1 MRAGKKSGSNLPP
14 TTQQAA
20 AAPPLAIPYPPGF
33 SWRVAEEPQI
43 IPHFTARE
51 KEVGSWLAEGLS
63 DGEIAGELRIGVHTV
78 KAHVSELLR
87 KTRTAARTQFMAWV
101 WRNRMTFELAQR
113 GSHKPVKYR

>member
-1 MRAGKKSGSNLPP
+1 MRVGKKSGRNLPP

-20 AAPPLAIPYPPGF
+20 AALTIAIPYPAGR
-33 SWRVAEEPQI
+33 SWRVAEEPQTV
-43 IPHFTARE
+43 PHFTARE

-87 KTRTAARTQFMAWV
+87 KTRTPASTQFTAWV
-101 WRNRMTFELAQR
+101 WRNRIAFELAQR
-113 GSHKPVKYR
+113 GSRKPVKYA

>member
-1 MRAGKKSGSNLPP
+1 VRAAKKSGSNLP
-14 TTQQAA
+14 TRQQAA
-20 AAPPLAIPYPPGF
+20 AAPTLAIPYPSGI

-101 WRNRMTFELAQR
+101 WRNRMAFELAQR
-113 GSHKPVKYR
+113 SPRKPVKYA